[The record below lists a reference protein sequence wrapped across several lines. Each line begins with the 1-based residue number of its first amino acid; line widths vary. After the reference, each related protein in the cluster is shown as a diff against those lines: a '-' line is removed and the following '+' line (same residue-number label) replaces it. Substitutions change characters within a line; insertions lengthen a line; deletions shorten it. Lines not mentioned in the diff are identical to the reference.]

1 MLISV
6 RNNDQPRVFFAHSTH
21 SFGTDMEARIV
32 QFLGKQFSVICPN
45 RDIGRL
51 KNWKGFLQI
60 IGWADAIVVLEHDGF
75 ITMALYAQLLSA
87 LKQGIPV
94 WCIRSLPEGF
104 AFFQVE
110 RIEYQPNRTNRNYY
124 GKLNLNLN
132 ASPVLPSIH

>member
-21 SFGTDMEARIV
+21 SFGTDLEARIV

-75 ITMALYAQLLSA
+75 ITMGVYSQLLHA
-87 LKQGIPV
+87 LKLGIPV

-110 RIEYQPNRTNRNYY
+110 RIEYQPNRINRNYY
-124 GKLNLNLN
+124 GKLILNLN
-132 ASPVLPSIH
+132 DSIVQPSIH